1 MKPKRQNK
9 VFTSINVLTL
19 LAALLAGPFLATF
32 GYAADV
38 YTLKF
43 NWEIAAGKTQCT
55 VWPYAPG
62 GRFEKLV
69 TQHTKGA
76 VKLDIKEGLIGPTES
91 LMAISDG
98 RVDMGGQLT
107 ALASATYPLIDFG
120 AMPGFITTGPGVGY
134 EWAGALLDPRMKK
147 IMEEY
152 SRPKGFIILGASP
165 ALAANAIYGNK
176 PIKTL
181 ADFKGK
187 KIRGGGVI
195 LTKELEAF
203 GAKAVSISTAEVEEA
218 LMRGT
223 VDAVHTTLNFGQE
236 HRFFEV
242 TKYINIWPF
251 SQPYAMLISINAKKF
266 DSLPK
271 KIQEGLRAAGEQITW
286 EIASVCEQQEK
297 TYTIWAESSKSAEV
311 VYADPAEVK
320 KAAER
325 MVPVIEFWLKMA
337 GPQGAEVLRIAA
349 DYATGPSVPQVK
361 ALIK

>member
-1 MKPKRQNK
+1 MTPKRETR
-9 VFTSINVLTL
+9 VFTFMNGL
-19 LAALLAGPFLATF
+19 LLSAALLVGFFLTTSS
-32 GYAADV
+32 YAADV

-107 ALASATYPLIDFG
+107 ALASATYPLVDFG

-134 EWAGALLDPRMKK
+134 EWAAALLDPRMKK
-147 IMEEY
+147 IMEKY
-152 SRPKGFIILGASP
+152 SRSKGFIILGASP

-176 PIKTL
+176 RIQTL
-181 ADFKGK
+181 ADFKGT

-236 HRFFEV
+236 HRFFEIC
-242 TKYINIWPF
+242 KYINIWPF
-251 SQPYAMLISINAKKF
+251 SQPYAMLIAINAKKF
-266 DSLPK
+266 DSLP
-271 KIQEGLRAAGEQITW
+271 QEVQQGLRAAGEQITW
-286 EIASVCEQQEK
+286 EIASVCEQQVY
-297 TYTIWAESSKSAEV
+297 TYNIWAESSKAEV
-311 VYADPAEVK
+311 VYADPEDVK

-325 MVPVIEFWLKMA
+325 MVPVIQFWLKMA
-337 GPQGAEVLRIAA
+337 GPEGAEVLRIAA
-349 DYATGPSVPQVK
+349 DYATGPAVSQVK
-361 ALIK
+361 ALVK

>member
-1 MKPKRQNK
+1 MKSKGQNK
-9 VFTSINVLTL
+9 VFSFMNVLVL
-19 LAALLAGPFLATF
+19 LAALLVWPFLTSSA
-32 GYAADV
+32 YAADV
-38 YTLKF
+38 HTLKF

-76 VKLDIKEGLIGPTES
+76 VKLDIKEGLIGPLQS

-107 ALASATYPLIDFG
+107 ALASATYPLLDFG

-134 EWAGALLDPRMKK
+134 EWAEAFLDPRMQK
-147 IMEEY
+147 ILEEY
-152 SRPKGFIILGASP
+152 GRSKGFIVIGASP

-181 ADFKGK
+181 ADFKGQ

-251 SQPYAMLISINAKKF
+251 SQPYVMLISINAKKF
-266 DSLPK
+266 DALPK
-271 KIQEGLRAAGEQITW
+271 EAQEGLRAAGEQITW

-297 TYTIWAESSKSAEV
+297 TYRIWAESSKAEM
-311 VYADPAEVK
+311 VYADPEEVK

-337 GPQGAEVLRIAA
+337 GPTGADVLRIASE
-349 DYATGPSVPQVK
+349 YATGPAVPQIK
-361 ALIK
+361 ALVK